1 MLSPRSF
8 RIACLGVSF
17 MTFVAGFAEAASP
30 LVFVSSFAPKEKGGI
45 QAFHLDVAAARL
57 TPAKR
62 TAEIPHPFFFAVSPD
77 QKLLYSIH
85 ADKFGSKEPEE
96 IAAFRLEGR
105 DGQLVPLNRRTTR
118 GTASCYVDVD
128 PTGGVILIANYSSGD
143 VISYR
148 KSEAGLSEPVSFVRH
163 AGSSVNPSRQKEPH
177 AHCFVIAPG
186 GKFAY
191 AADLGTDQIL
201 CYRLDAAAGALTAN
215 DQSFVRLPPGS
226 GPRHLTFHPNGRWM
240 YVINE
245 LTNTVTRFDFVADTG
260 FLIERETLSTLPA
273 DFTGTS
279 HTADLKITPNGKFL
293 YGTNRGHDSLAAYRI
308 GEDGRLTL
316 IEIVPSLGKGP
327 QNLAITPDGTL
338 LLCANMAGSN
348 LSLFR
353 IGETGK
359 ISSAGDPIEITSPS
373 CIRILP

>member
-1 MLSPRSF
+1 MSSLRPF
-8 RIACLGVSF
+8 RITCLGLSF
-17 MTFVAGFAEAASP
+17 MTFIAGLAQAAPP
-30 LVFVSSFAPKEKGGI
+30 LVFVSSFAPKEKGGL

-62 TAEIPHPFFFAVSPD
+62 TAEIPHPFFFAISPD

-85 ADKFGSKEPEE
+85 ADSFGAKEPEE

-118 GTASCYVDVD
+118 GTASCYVDVN
-128 PTGGVILIANYSSGD
+128 PTGKAILVANYSSGD

-148 KSEAGLSEPVSFVRH
+148 ATDAGLSEPVSFLRH
-163 AGSSVNPSRQKEPH
+163 SGSSVNQSRQKEAH

-191 AADLGTDQIL
+191 AADLGTDQIF
-201 CYRLDAAAGALTAN
+201 CYRLDAAVGTLAPN
-215 DQSFVRLPPGS
+215 DQSAVRLPPGS

-245 LTNTVTRFDFVADTG
+245 LTNTVTRFDYAAETG

-279 HTADLKITPNGKFL
+279 YTADLKITPNGKFL

-316 IEIVPSLGKGP
+316 IDIVPSLGKGP

-348 LSLFR
+348 LSVFR
-353 IGETGK
+353 IDATGR
-359 ISSAGDPIEITSPS
+359 ISSAGEPLEITSPS